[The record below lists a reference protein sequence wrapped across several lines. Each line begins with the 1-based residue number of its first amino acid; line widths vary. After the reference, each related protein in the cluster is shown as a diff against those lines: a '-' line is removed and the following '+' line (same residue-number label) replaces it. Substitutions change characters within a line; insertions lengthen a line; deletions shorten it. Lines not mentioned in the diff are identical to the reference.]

1 MSGGD
6 RPTLVFTRLPRSLQ
20 LVSSASWG
28 LRLSR
33 SSAVLHR
40 EVCAQRPRC
49 REIVEGGPDTA
60 GDDDSEQGI
69 ADGFSPIEGGQQI
82 ARQPHSLG
90 AQSQA
95 DQIDDE
101 EQNGG
106 RRRTHV

>member
-1 MSGGD
+1 MKAAKCWCGAA
-6 RPTLVFTRLPRSLQ
+6 TLQLLVPNPQHPRSGTCCLEM
-20 LVSSASWG
+20 LVTGSGWQVARSGKSLTRG

-82 ARQPHSLG
+82 A
-90 AQSQA
+90 
-95 DQIDDE
+95 
-101 EQNGG
+101 
-106 RRRTHV
+106 